1 MNFRYRP
8 SPDLA
13 LEDILARDP
22 MASLEDIRR
31 AHPLFQNLS
40 LDHLG
45 VRLARVLERRM
56 AEATA

>member
-1 MNFRYRP
+1 M
-8 SPDLA
+8 A

-31 AHPLFQNLS
+31 AHPPFQNLS